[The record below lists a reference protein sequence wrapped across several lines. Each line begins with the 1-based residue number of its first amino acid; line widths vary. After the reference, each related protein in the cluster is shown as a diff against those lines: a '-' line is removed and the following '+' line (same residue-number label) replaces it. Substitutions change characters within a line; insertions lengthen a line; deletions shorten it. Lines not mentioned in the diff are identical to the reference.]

1 MMMSS
6 KEVCKK
12 ILSRWEREVE
22 EGEGGGGAKKIC
34 WAKKSLIFFMSWA
47 AAIMRSVDVKNR

>member
-12 ILSRWEREVE
+12 NTVEMREREVVD
-22 EGEGGGGAKKIC
+22 GGGGGKKIC

>member
-1 MMMSS
+1 M
-6 KEVCKK
+6 
-12 ILSRWEREVE
+12 REREVVD
-22 EGEGGGGAKKIC
+22 GGGGGKKIC